1 MVFKL
6 IEGFQGHHRQFSQK
20 IFKDQNGH
28 IALTNTENAKI
39 LRKHYHKVFNC
50 SVPVNMTVLNL
61 IQQHFTA
68 YSLGD
73 PPTDKDIF
81 GAIQGMKNN
90 KTPDKTGMTTDMI
103 KNLLSE
109 ALSFIASLRCNFW
122 TNQNINFQT
131 WHITKLSNL
140 YKGKGDQQDPNNWR
154 GICLKETSV
163 KIVSIIVAKLF
174 LKHLKQISIS
184 SQFGHIHCQ
193 EALHSIRSA
202 LMLRHHHGLKKFV
215 LFVDLVK
222 AFDLIQHEVLYTILK
237 KIWTSPH
244 THQHNQ
250 KTLQQLLHQYN
261 HGKRKEK
268 CTI

>member
-1 MVFKL
+1 
-6 IEGFQGHHRQFSQK
+6 
-20 IFKDQNGH
+20 
-28 IALTNTENAKI
+28 
-39 LRKHYHKVFNC
+39 
-50 SVPVNMTVLNL
+50 MTVLDS
-61 IQQHFTA
+61 IQQHLTA
-68 YSLGD
+68 YSLRD
-73 PPTDKDIF
+73 PPPDKEIF
-81 GAIQGMKNN
+81 EAIQGMKNN
-90 KTPDKTGMTTDMI
+90 KTPGVTTDMI
-103 KNLLSE
+103 KNLPSE
-109 ALSFIASLRCNFW
+109 AHGLIASLVCNFW
-122 TNQNINFQT
+122 TNKNIDFIT
-131 WHITKLSNL
+131 WHITKLSNM
-140 YKGKGDQQDPNNWR
+140 YKGKGEQDSNNWR